1 MDNVLRNNAKEIFL
15 AGVEIVKPDILIPHF
30 VSLENNVLKIE
41 NHRFQLAEIKNIYLT
56 GAGKASALMAKA
68 IENILGSRI
77 SSGHIV
83 TKYGH
88 AVPLK
93 YAFVTEAGHPVPD
106 ENGVKGTE
114 NILSIVNKASKDDL
128 VICVISGG
136 GSALLTD
143 IPDGCTLND
152 LKILTDLLL
161 KSGANINEMNCIR
174 KHLSKVKG
182 GMLSSAAYPARV
194 VSLILSD
201 VIGDP
206 LDVIASGPTA
216 PDPTTFKDALDI
228 IEKYGIKDKIPAG
241 ITKILNEGLNKIRK
255 ETLKESDEAFR
266 LTTNLIIGNNK
277 LALKKAR
284 EKAEALGY
292 ATKIIT
298 DSLHS
303 DVEDV
308 ADFIFSKLIKYRN
321 ENPGKKS
328 CLLFGGEPTIKIT
341 GDGLGGRNQHLAL
354 LMAQKIN
361 GINGVVFLS
370 GGTDGTDGPTDAA
383 GAIAEPE
390 TLKRSEAL
398 GLDINKYISDCDSYN
413 FFRQE
418 GGLIKTGPTQTNVMD
433 LIVVLIN

>member
-30 VSLENNVLKIE
+30 VSLENDVLKIE
-41 NHRFQLAEIKNIYLT
+41 NHRFQLAEIRNIYLT

-114 NILSIVNKASKDDL
+114 SILSIVNKASKDDL

-277 LALKKAR
+277 LALKKASK
-284 EKAEALGY
+284 KAEALGY
-292 ATKIIT
+292 TTKIIT

-308 ADFIFSKLIKYRN
+308 ADYIFSKLIKYRN
-321 ENPGKKS
+321 EKPGKKS

-433 LIVVLIN
+433 LIMVLIN